1 MFGSYI
7 PTALR
12 SVECFFDTYFSHVY
26 VLWFYLRIVYLA
38 ETENFFAE
46 NVKKKKIIIII
57 KIKLKVSW
65 IVQWDNT
72 KKCNRTHK

>member
-26 VLWFYLRIVYLA
+26 VLRFYLRIVYLA

-46 NVKKKKIIIII
+46 NVKKKNNNNNNKN
-57 KIKLKVSW
+57 KVKS
-65 IVQWDNT
+65 
-72 KKCNRTHK
+72 